1 MSKRNKK
8 NKENFLKNVNIDHIS
23 PEVKNGILIV
33 GFFTFFILSLL
44 SYFNKAG
51 LFGIYFLKTFSFLFG
66 LWGYFLVPI
75 SLLLIVFSLFK
86 SLHKNNYLSIL
97 IGTSFFILGFLGI
110 LQLLIKNN
118 GGGIVGYFVAL
129 PLLKILGIYAS
140 FVVLISVIIVSM
152 IIVFN
157 LSLISIWNKIIGKD
171 DEKSSKI
178 KIIQGEKE
186 ELIDVNSSP
195 HLLDKLLTG
204 ANNDKSKFKINLIN
218 SKKGDAALA
227 ERTNAGQVGAKNKG
241 DDNKFIPLANSL
253 ENYQLPT
260 TDILEGDKGS
270 PLSGDIKAS
279 AGIIKRTLQ
288 NFNIEVEMAEVNVG
302 PTVTQYTFR
311 PAQGV
316 KLSKIS
322 ALQNDLSL
330 ALAAHPIRL
339 ETPIPGRSLV
349 GVELPNK
356 VVTKVRLKNLV
367 ELPDFIDSKTILSLV
382 LGRDVAGNPVFAGLE
397 KMPHLLIAGATGS
410 GKTICLNALILSLLY
425 RHSPNFLKFIL
436 IDPKRVEFPVYNG
449 LPHLLSP
456 VIVESSKTVNV
467 LRWTV
472 GEMERRF
479 KVLSQAGARDI
490 GAYHKLN
497 LDEPLP
503 YIVLVIDELADLMAS
518 NGRDVE
524 AAIVRLAQMSRAV
537 GIHLI
542 VATQRPSTEV
552 ITGLIKANITS
563 RIAFQV
569 ASQIDS
575 RTVMDGGG
583 AEKLLGNGDMLFLS
597 GDASK
602 PRRIQGTYI
611 SDKDIRKVVEF
622 IKNQKD
628 VEYNEEV
635 VQEVEKQTNFLEDGN
650 DMNDDLYDSAKDVVL
665 GAKKASASLLQRR
678 LKVGYARAAR
688 LMDILERK
696 GVVGPS
702 DGAKPR
708 AVYGIEDRISDDDE
722 VGDVY

>member
-8 NKENFLKNVNIDHIS
+8 IKEGFFNINIDHIS

-51 LFGIYFLKTFSFLFG
+51 LFGIYFLRAFSFLFG

-75 SLLLIVFSLFK
+75 SLLLVVSSLFK

-97 IGTSFFILGFLGI
+97 VGISFFILGFLGI

-140 FVVLISVIIVSM
+140 FVVLISIIIVSM
-152 IIVFN
+152 IIAFN
-157 LSLISIWNKIIGKD
+157 LSLVSVWNKIIGKD

-178 KIIQGEKE
+178 KITQDGKE
-186 ELIDVNSSP
+186 NLAELNSSP
-195 HLLDKLLTG
+195 RLLDKLLTG
-204 ANNDKSKFKINLIN
+204 ANDDKPKFKINLIN

-227 ERTNAGQVGAKNKG
+227 ERTNAGQAGVKNRG

-260 TDILEGDKGS
+260 VDILEGDKGS

-279 AGIIKRTLQ
+279 ASIIKRTLQ

-356 VVTKVRLKNLV
+356 VVTKVRLKNLI
-367 ELPDFIDSKTILSLV
+367 ELPDFIDSKTILPLV

-425 RHSPNFLKFIL
+425 RHSPNFLKLIL
-436 IDPKRVEFPVYNG
+436 IDPKRVEFPIYNG

-456 VIVESSKTVNV
+456 VIVEAAKTINV

-479 KVLSQAGARDI
+479 RVLSQAGARDI

-503 YIVLVIDELADLMAS
+503 YIVLIIDELADLMAS

-563 RIAFQV
+563 RVAFQV

-575 RTVMDGGG
+575 RTIIDGGG
-583 AEKLLGNGDMLFLS
+583 AEKLLGNGDMLFMS

-611 SDKDIRKVVEF
+611 SDKDIKRVVEF

-628 VEYNEEV
+628 AEYDETV
-635 VQEVEKQTNFLEDGN
+635 VQEMEKQANFLENGDDIN
-650 DMNDDLYDSAKDVVL
+650 DELYDAAKDVVL

-702 DGAKPR
+702 EGAKPR
-708 AVYGIEDRISDDDE
+708 AVYGVEDRISDDDE
-722 VGDVY
+722 VGEVY